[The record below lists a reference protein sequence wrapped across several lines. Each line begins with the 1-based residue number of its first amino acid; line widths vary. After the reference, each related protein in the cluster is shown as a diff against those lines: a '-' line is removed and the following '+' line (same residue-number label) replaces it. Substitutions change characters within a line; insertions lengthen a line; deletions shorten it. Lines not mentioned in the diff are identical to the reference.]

1 MRKCVMSLSGGL
13 DSTTLL
19 YWAISEGY
27 TPYVLSF
34 NYGQRHSKELEC
46 ARVICKNLGLEHK
59 VIDISGLAEL
69 ANKSSLT
76 SKDIEVPEGHYTSAN
91 QSITVVPNR
100 NATFLSFAVA
110 YAGTIGA
117 EVVFYGAHNSDRA
130 IYADC
135 REEFVEAYQEM
146 ARRSLDD
153 PKFRVEAPFI
163 RKTKSDI
170 VELALQLKVPTSLT
184 WSCYKGTD
192 KACGKCGTCVERIE
206 AFQMNDAIDNIP
218 YAIEVMWKEE

>member
-170 VELALQLKVPTSLT
+170 VELAKPVRAGLEWASTILTFAFLASISLR
-184 WSCYKGTD
+184 YL
-192 KACGKCGTCVERIE
+192 
-206 AFQMNDAIDNIP
+206 
-218 YAIEVMWKEE
+218 

>member
-34 NYGQRHSKELEC
+34 NYGQRHSKELDC

-135 REEFVEAYQEM
+135 REEFVSAFEEM
-146 ARRSLDD
+146 SRRSLDN
-153 PKFRVEAPFI
+153 PNFRVEAPFI
-163 RKTKSDI
+163 KKTKADI
-170 VELALQLKVPTSLT
+170 VELGIKLKVPFELT
-184 WSCYKGTD
+184 WSCYVGKD
-192 KACGKCGTCVERIE
+192 KACGRCGTCVERIE
-206 AFQMNDAIDNIP
+206 SMKLNDTVDPISYDIEID
-218 YAIEVMWKEE
+218 WQDG